1 VTTDTVSGK
10 PRPTA
15 PDLTTNGPLPR
26 LNEAQIRVRLSD
38 IGQLEHAAML
48 LGFSLKDF
56 SIEEG
61 WIEADFN
68 PDPQCANLRG
78 GVQGG
83 MICAML
89 DEVMSLAVVVSEGF
103 TVGVPT
109 LEIKISF
116 LAPLPVGP
124 CKARGQALRIGR
136 NVAFMEGTMWTGD
149 GTIAAKATA
158 TCQVR
163 RPKAKKP

>member
-1 VTTDTVSGK
+1 VSTK
-10 PRPTA
+10 RPTA
-15 PDLTTNGPLPR
+15 PDLSGAGPLPR
-26 LNEAQIRVRLSD
+26 LDAEQIRNRLSD
-38 IGQLEHAAML
+38 IGNLEHAASL
-48 LGFSLKDF
+48 LGFSLDDF
-56 SIEEG
+56 SIDDA
-61 WIEADFN
+61 WIEASFN

-89 DEVMSLAVVVSEGF
+89 DEVMSLAVVIAEGF

-124 CKARGQALRIGR
+124 CRARGEAVRIGR
-136 NVAFMEGTMWTGD
+136 NIAFMEGTMWTDD
-149 GTIAAKATA
+149 GNVAARATA

-163 RPKAKKP
+163 RPRVKATRDADT